1 MLLVSSFFGRQQELA
16 KLEAALETVRRTGGG
31 QFLSVRGRRQVGK
44 SRLMEEFIARSG
56 EKAVFYVAS
65 QLQADE
71 ELGAF
76 REAVA
81 ASPTDV
87 AAAAAAGPLGSWQ
100 AALALLAGEATQD
113 QPIIIIVDEFPYLAE
128 SHPPIEGIMQTYWD
142 RTLEN
147 KSPVL
152 LILVGSDISMM
163 ESLSTY
169 GRPLYNRLTEQ
180 VIDPLSPAEVAAMLN
195 LDARAA
201 LGAYLVIGGFPRLAS
216 RWQRSDDMW
225 KFLKRELDDP
235 ESSLIVIGERM
246 LAAEF
251 PADLKAQSVIKAIG
265 SGERTFSGILQHSD
279 VSAKTLSETLDS
291 MEQKKRVIDKAL
303 PYSSR
308 SHPKLSRYSVSEP
321 YLRFWLRFIEGN
333 ITTVQRG
340 RGDVLLNRIKEGWLP
355 YQGRAIEPIVR
366 RGIEKLLPDE
376 RFGDALFVG
385 GYWNRDNSV
394 AVDLVGGR
402 EETRS
407 DPVDFVGAIKWRGKS
422 AFGRSDLAQLSAFRS
437 SVSGTNADTRLIG
450 VSRTGFSVAGL
461 DVELTA
467 EDILAAYA

>member
-1 MLLVSSFFGRQQELA
+1 VLLVSSFFGRQQELA

-180 VIDPLSPAEVAAMLN
+180 VIDPLSPAEVAAMLG
-195 LDARAA
+195 AIIA
-201 LGAYLVIGGFPRLAS
+201 LIY
-216 RWQRSDDMW
+216 QR
-225 KFLKRELDDP
+225 
-235 ESSLIVIGERM
+235 I
-246 LAAEF
+246 
-251 PADLKAQSVIKAIG
+251 
-265 SGERTFSGILQHSD
+265 
-279 VSAKTLSETLDS
+279 
-291 MEQKKRVIDKAL
+291 
-303 PYSSR
+303 
-308 SHPKLSRYSVSEP
+308 SHPHSHSLMPQAESE
-321 YLRFWLRFIEGN
+321 
-333 ITTVQRG
+333 
-340 RGDVLLNRIKEGWLP
+340 
-355 YQGRAIEPIVR
+355 
-366 RGIEKLLPDE
+366 
-376 RFGDALFVG
+376 
-385 GYWNRDNSV
+385 
-394 AVDLVGGR
+394 
-402 EETRS
+402 RS
-407 DPVDFVGAIKWRGKS
+407 
-422 AFGRSDLAQLSAFRS
+422 LSA
-437 SVSGTNADTRLIG
+437 
-450 VSRTGFSVAGL
+450 GL
-461 DVELTA
+461 
-467 EDILAAYA
+467 